1 MKPAD
6 ALWHDIDNR
15 LLNLV
20 IESMKHKLIHNFL
33 IFMNEELKKG
43 SFGKV
48 YKGINDH
55 NKQPVAIKV
64 LAKNMSN
71 NCG

>member
-20 IESMKHKLIHNFL
+20 IERMKRKRIENFVM
-33 IFMNEELKKG
+33 FMNEELGKG

-48 YKGINDH
+48 YEGINDH